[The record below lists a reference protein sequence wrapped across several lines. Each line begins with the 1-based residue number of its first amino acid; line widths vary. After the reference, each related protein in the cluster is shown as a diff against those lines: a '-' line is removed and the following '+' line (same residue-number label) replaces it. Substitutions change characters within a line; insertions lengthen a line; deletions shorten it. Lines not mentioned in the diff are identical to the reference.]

1 MVKTRNVDNSNRPAQ
16 PEPGETEAA
25 NIPAVREEAAEEIPE
40 GRAMVEQARRKER
53 DRQTGE

>member
-1 MVKTRNVDNSNRPAQ
+1 MATRIVDNSNRPAQ

-25 NIPAVREEAAEEIPE
+25 NIPAVREEAAHEIPE
-40 GRAMVEQARRKER
+40 GRALVEEARRKER